1 MGSQNYNGSEQ
12 TNDEGI
18 KMFELDDLSVGLT
31 SSQTEPSTTIDYDEV
46 NDDEDNDDDDNDDE
60 DDDDEDDDDDDMIT
74 SYQDPSI
81 GYYNNHHRR
90 FFDHIHQQQQQ
101 QQRVVYLLGQ
111 AHVVNHHPTST
122 TAVSSSSS
130 SASSAAMSNAI
141 IELVQNYQ
149 QSLYWFTYRSELIVP
164 LRPYNSPLHA
174 PHSFAWNAS
183 HAVYSSPFASNATTN
198 INDDD
203 AIAAVPIETNDNNL
217 GGTGGMKTD
226 AGWGCMLRSAQ
237 MLLAETVRRH
247 YSSSESDYNDNDDD
261 DDNNNNKEKDEKK
274 KKKKKKNSKSSR
286 MEEERIARWFAD
298 FPNHTPNHSSTF
310 AATTAA
316 NEGNECI
323 DDISDCGG
331 IDNHWYSLHSMVAAG
346 LGLGMLPGEWYGP
359 NMVCHVLSELNAIHC
374 ASREELL
381 LLLSQQKKMNNN
393 VNDNNNVNNN
403 ETVNED
409 NTTTS
414 TSLLHSCDVF
424 RIHVANGGT
433 VYVDAITKLM
443 TSSSTTFQR
452 QQQQSQGGDDGIG
465 QVSDEKCEP
474 PLPIDE
480 FDDPLRSTTIPQN
493 KFIDEDDNEYDDGGI
508 EWDTSLL
515 LLLPLRLG
523 INSISTSDYGST
535 LSKLMSFPHSVGMLG
550 GTPRHALWFYGAD
563 AIDGG
568 NNDHQDYDGGWYGLD
583 PHIVQLAPRGVR
595 VSNAGTTRTS
605 SAAAPTWEDVCNDME
620 SVEETQPPTTTTTT
634 TIPTTATSIPTYRW
648 QVQLTNS
655 YLTSLHTSPTGVTH
669 SNHKRAIP
677 LSKLDPSCALG
688 FYIRNRDDFIHL
700 CQLIRKLGT
709 DELQRQNKLLDV
721 ITVMTRTPRYELD
734 DCSAGVLNDS
744 VDCGLDG
751 FAMSSDDVECEEEND
766 NDDDD
771 DDFVL
776 I

>member
-1 MGSQNYNGSEQ
+1 
-12 TNDEGI
+12 
-18 KMFELDDLSVGLT
+18 MFELDDLSVGLS
-31 SSQTEPSTTIDYDEV
+31 SSQTKSSTTIDYDEV
-46 NDDEDNDDDDNDDE
+46 NDDEDNDDEDNDED
-60 DDDDEDDDDDDMIT
+60 DDDDEDDEDVVIT

-90 FFDHIHQQQQQ
+90 FFEHIHQQQQQ
-101 QQRVVYLLGQ
+101 RRVVYLLGR

-122 TAVSSSSS
+122 TAST

-164 LRPYNSPLHA
+164 LRPYNSLLHA

-198 INDDD
+198 INDDDD

-247 YSSSESDYNDNDDD
+247 YSSSESDYNDDDDND
-261 DDNNNNKEKDEKK
+261 DDNNNNNNKEKEEKK
-274 KKKKKKNSKSSR
+274 KKKKKKKKNRKSSR

-298 FPNHTPNHSSTF
+298 FPNHTLNHSSTF
-310 AATTAA
+310 AAAATTAA
-316 NEGNECI
+316 NEGNEYI

-381 LLLSQQKKMNNN
+381 LLLSQRKTMN
-393 VNDNNNVNNN
+393 NDNNNVKNN

-409 NTTTS
+409 NTTS

-443 TSSSTTFQR
+443 TSSSATFQR
-452 QQQQSQGGDDGIG
+452 QQQESQGGDDGIG
-465 QVSDEKCEP
+465 QVNDEKCEP
-474 PLPIDE
+474 PLPSDE
-480 FDDPLRSTTIPQN
+480 FDDPLRSTTIIPQN
-493 KFIDEDDNEYDDGGI
+493 KFIDEDDDEYDDGGI

-550 GTPRHALWFYGAD
+550 GTPRHALWFYGVD
-563 AIDGG
+563 AVDDS

-605 SAAAPTWEDVCNDME
+605 SAAAPTWEDVCNDMA
-620 SVEETQPPTTTTTT
+620 SVEETPPPTTTTTT

-669 SNHKRAIP
+669 PNHKRAIS

-700 CQLIRKLGT
+700 RQLIRKLGT
-709 DELQRQNKLLDV
+709 DELQRQNKLPDV
-721 ITVMTRTPRYELD
+721 ITVMARTPRYELD

-751 FAMSSDDVECEEEND
+751 FAMSSDDVECEGEND

-771 DDFVL
+771 DDDFVL

>member
-1 MGSQNYNGSEQ
+1 
-12 TNDEGI
+12 
-18 KMFELDDLSVGLT
+18 MFELDDLSVGLS
-31 SSQTEPSTTIDYDEV
+31 SSQTEPSTTIDYNEV
-46 NDDEDNDDDDNDDE
+46 NDDEDNDDEDNDDDSYDDE
-60 DDDDEDDDDDDMIT
+60 DDDEDVITT

-81 GYYNNHHRR
+81 GYYDNHHRR
-90 FFDHIHQQQQQ
+90 FFEHIHQQRQQR
-101 QQRVVYLLGQ
+101 RVVYLLGR

-122 TAVSSSSS
+122 AAVSSSSSSS

-149 QSLYWFTYRSELIVP
+149 QGLYWFTYRSELIVP
-164 LRPYNSPLHA
+164 LRPYNSLLHA

-183 HAVYSSPFASNATTN
+183 HYAVYSSPFAASNATTN

-261 DDNNNNKEKDEKK
+261 DDNNNIKEKDE
-274 KKKKKKNSKSSR
+274 KKKKKNSKSSR

-298 FPNHTPNHSSTF
+298 FPNHAPNHSSTF
-310 AATTAA
+310 AAAATTTAA
-316 NEGNECI
+316 NEGNEYN
-323 DDISDCGG
+323 DDISNCGG

-381 LLLSQQKKMNNN
+381 LLLSHRKKMNNYN
-393 VNDNNNVNNN
+393 VNDNVKNN
-403 ETVNED
+403 ETVNKD
-409 NTTTS
+409 NTTS
-414 TSLLHSCDVF
+414 ASLLNSCDVF

-452 QQQQSQGGDDGIG
+452 HQQQSQGGDDGIG
-465 QVSDEKCEP
+465 QVNDEKCEP

-480 FDDPLRSTTIPQN
+480 FDDPLRSTTIIPQN
-493 KFIDEDDNEYDDGGI
+493 KFIDEDDDEYDDGGI

-595 VSNAGTTRTS
+595 VSNAGTTRSS

-620 SVEETQPPTTTTTT
+620 SVEETQPPPPTTTTTTT

-669 SNHKRAIP
+669 PNHKRAIP

-700 CQLIRKLGT
+700 RQLIRKLGT
-709 DELQRQNKLLDV
+709 DELQRQNKLPDV

-751 FAMSSDDVECEEEND
+751 FAMSSDDVEREEEND
-766 NDDDD
+766 KDDDDD